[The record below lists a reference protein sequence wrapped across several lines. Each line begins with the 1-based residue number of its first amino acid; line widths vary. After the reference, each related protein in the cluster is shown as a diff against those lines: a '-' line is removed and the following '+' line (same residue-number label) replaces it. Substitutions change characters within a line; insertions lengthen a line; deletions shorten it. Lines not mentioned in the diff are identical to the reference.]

1 VIAVTIEDS
10 AIMPEAF
17 FTVDGD
23 SYVPGPMAQGPWG
36 ASMGGQVVGGLL
48 GWAIERSGVD
58 PDLQPA
64 RFTVDL
70 LRPVLLEPVGIQT
83 SVQREG
89 RRIKLVDGALV
100 QNGATVARASA
111 LFLRRG
117 DHPDGDVWSAPVEMP
132 PLPTSS
138 DGLPADMPFFIWGYG
153 ATTAGSPG
161 IAAGE
166 WDQSHSQKFAWARLF
181 RPMVY
186 GHPLTPFTRLAFI
199 GDVTSSLT
207 HWGTG
212 GLRYINADYTVTASR
227 LPDGE
232 YLGLAAYSHYGSAG
246 VATGSATL
254 FDRHGPIGTTSA
266 LALAQPAE
274 AFKPMNI

>member
-1 VIAVTIEDS
+1 MIAVTIEDS
-10 AIMPEAF
+10 AIIPQAF

-23 SYVPGPMAQGPWG
+23 SYLPGELTRGPWG
-36 ASMGGQVVGGLL
+36 ATLRGQIVGGLL
-48 GWAIERSGVD
+48 GWGIEQSGVD

-70 LRPVLLEPVGIQT
+70 LRPVAMEPVQIQT

-100 QNGATVARASA
+100 QHGRVVARASA

-117 DHPDGDVWSAPVEMP
+117 EHPDGQVWSGSVQMP
-132 PLPTSS
+132 PLPSS
-138 DGLPADMPFFIWGYG
+138 SAGFPDDMPFLIWGYG
-153 ATTAGSPG
+153 ATKAGNPG
-161 IAAGE
+161 IGAGE
-166 WDQSHSQKFAWARLF
+166 WEQSHSQKFAWTRLF
-181 RPMVY
+181 RPMVHGY
-186 GHPLTPFTRLAFI
+186 PLTPFTRLAFV

-232 YLGLAAYSHYGSAG
+232 YIGLAAQSHYGTAG

-254 FDRHGPIGTTSA
+254 FDRHGPIGTGSA
-266 LALAQPAE
+266 LALGQPPD
-274 AFKPMNI
+274 AFQPRFT

>member
-1 VIAVTIEDS
+1 MTHAEP
-10 AIMPEAF
+10 AAF

-23 SYVPGPMAQGPWG
+23 SYLPGPMTRGPWG
-36 ASMGGQVVGGLL
+36 AAMGGQIVGGLL
-48 GWAIERSGVD
+48 GWGIEQSGVD
-58 PDLQPA
+58 PGFQPA
-64 RFTVDL
+64 RLTVDL
-70 LRPVLLEPVGIQT
+70 LRPALLEPVQIQT

-89 RRIKLVDGALV
+89 RRIRLVDGALV
-100 QNGATVARASA
+100 QNGRTVARASA
-111 LFLRRG
+111 LFLRRA
-117 DHPDGDVWSAPVEMP
+117 DHPDGEVWSDSVQMP
-132 PLPTSS
+132 PLPS
-138 DGLPADMPFFIWGYG
+138 DSAGFPSDMPFLIWGYG

-166 WDQSHSQKFAWARLF
+166 WEQSHSRKFAWTRLF
-181 RPMVY
+181 RPMVR
-186 GHPLTPFTRLAFI
+186 GFPLTPFTRLAFV

-232 YLGLAAYSHYGSAG
+232 YVGLAAQSHYGAAG

-254 FDRHGPIGTTSA
+254 FDRHGPIGTSVA
-266 LALAQPAE
+266 LALGQPAD
-274 AFKPMNI
+274 AFQPVHT